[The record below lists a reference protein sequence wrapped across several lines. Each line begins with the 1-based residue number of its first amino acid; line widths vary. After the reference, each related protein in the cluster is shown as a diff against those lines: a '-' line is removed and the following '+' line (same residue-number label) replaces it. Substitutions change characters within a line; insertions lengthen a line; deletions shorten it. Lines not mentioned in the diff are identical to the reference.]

1 MQIQHGTEH
10 LTDAEILRRWL
21 DTIPRGEYNNVIARL
36 VETCLIPIHT
46 LRNWRYGNCR
56 IPEAGKR
63 DINIVTRE
71 VSGIEIYKIVMPEV
85 IVEGVSGRISGK
97 TI

>member
-1 MQIQHGTEH
+1 MQIQHGTGH

-21 DTIPRGEYNNVIARL
+21 DT
-36 VETCLIPIHT
+36 IHT

-85 IVEGVSGRISGK
+85 IVEGVSGRTSGK